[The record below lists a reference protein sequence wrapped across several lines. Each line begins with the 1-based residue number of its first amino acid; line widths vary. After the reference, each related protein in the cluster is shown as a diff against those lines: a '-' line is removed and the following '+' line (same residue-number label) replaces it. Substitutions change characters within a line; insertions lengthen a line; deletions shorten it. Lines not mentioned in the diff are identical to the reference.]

1 MKKLLSFF
9 ISVTLVALSFF
20 CVPFTAKAAVYEPD
34 TTIYAD
40 SYMLINLDDSSY
52 PVVAQK
58 NQDKLKYPASLT
70 KIITAMVAI
79 NNVDDI
85 VTLFWK
91 KHEKKIKYFYLNKNH
106 SNDVIISASPFF
118 LLNPIC
124 EKLKI
129 KKLIASNFNKN
140 NGTLSG
146 KNCYGIN
153 KVDRF
158 REIFGNIS
166 IENFYTDSLSDLPL
180 IQIANN
186 SYIVKKN
193 KIIKYN

>member
-1 MKKLLSFF
+1 M
-9 ISVTLVALSFF
+9 
-20 CVPFTAKAAVYEPD
+20 
-34 TTIYAD
+34 
-40 SYMLINLDDSSY
+40 
-52 PVVAQK
+52 
-58 NQDKLKYPASLT
+58 
-70 KIITAMVAI
+70 
-79 NNVDDI
+79 
-85 VTLFWK
+85 FWK
-91 KHEKKIKYFYLNKNH
+91 THEKKIKYFYLNKNH

>member
-40 SYMLINLDDSSY
+40 SYMLINLDDASY

-85 VTLFWK
+85 KATTT
-91 KHEKKIKYFYLNKNH
+91 ISKYAIESLYG
-106 SNDVIISASPFF
+106 SGAQVAG
-118 LLNPIC
+118 
-124 EKLKI
+124 LKI
-129 KKLIASNFNKN
+129 GTEITVEDLLYLAMVHSACDACNVLAEYVAGSIDEFVKMMNEWVTRSAVKIPTLLIATDSTMK
-140 NGTLSG
+140 
-146 KNCYGIN
+146 
-153 KVDRF
+153 
-158 REIFGNIS
+158 IS
-166 IENFYTDSLSDLPL
+166 IPPPPIWQRLLSRLL
-180 IQIANN
+180 KAIC
-186 SYIVKKN
+186 S
-193 KIIKYN
+193 

>member
-1 MKKLLSFF
+1 MDVYDFDGTIYDGDSSIDFYLFCLKKNIKLLRYIPGEVLYSILYRFKIKTKEEFKQKFFSF
-9 ISVTLVALSFF
+9 L
-20 CVPFTAKAAVYEPD
+20 CE
-34 TTIYAD
+34 
-40 SYMLINLDDSSY
+40 
-52 PVVAQK
+52 
-58 NQDKLKYPASLT
+58 
-70 KIITAMVAI
+70 I